1 MSCPPQHPVLRW
13 ASGRWHQLL
22 VTAAMKTSLIIL
34 PFILGVTSIISQT
47 LLLREF
53 VTVFYGN
60 ETTYAF
66 VLGAW
71 LFWIALG
78 SFIASFLASPV
89 RAIRRHISLSF
100 FLILIILPLSVI
112 AVRVMKNFAGL
123 KIGEMAGIIHIFG
136 GSFIL
141 VMPLAVILGMLFT
154 FLCRLPDEDKT
165 SSWEGIGNIYLW
177 ESGGAAFGGIVFGSL
192 LLHVFT
198 ALQISWLVGL
208 MNGATAVLVLK
219 KRPAISGKGM
229 AIITLI
235 LFLLAFGIINSL
247 DQLSR
252 RQQWQGLRV
261 IASLDSMY
269 GNLTLTQ
276 TENEYSLFENG
287 LLSYSTKDELT
298 SEENVHY
305 ALLEHP
311 HPQHALLIGN
321 ALGGSLREI
330 LKHPDNSVD
339 YVELD
344 PMVIELSQ
352 RFLPQEYLSVLRDKR
367 VNITYID
374 GRLFVKTTPKRFDII
389 MINLPEPHSAL
400 LNRYYSLEF
409 FKEASRILNPDGV
422 LSLTVSSSENYLSPE
437 AAEFL
442 RSINTTLKSVFPDV
456 KSIPGDTN
464 IFLACKK
471 SGILTYESQKLT
483 ERLRE
488 RKIDVKFVREYYL
501 PYKLSADRVDYIEK
515 SLKERGQLNTDLK
528 PVGYYYNLVL
538 WATHFTEISREIL
551 KKTQWVRLKY
561 LLWIPVL
568 LFIISIPF
576 CRRNLSYAVT
586 TSIIAT
592 GFSEI
597 VFQLIII
604 LSFQVLYGYVYYKL
618 SFIMASFMIGLA
630 LGSLWA
636 GGLLRKYKSR
646 VDKILTIYRF
656 TQAGICLYPFL
667 LPAVFLFFQS
677 NLAAQKQS
685 ALMAAVYSA
694 LPVVAGLIGGLQYP
708 LANFLL
714 SSGRSSQNRQFFKT
728 AGRLYAADTWG
739 ATLGAILTGVIF
751 IPILGILGVV
761 VLCGVM
767 NSAVLLMLMISPY
780 PAMSSLRE

>member
-1 MSCPPQHPVLRW
+1 M
-13 ASGRWHQLL
+13 
-22 VTAAMKTSLIIL
+22 SLIIL
-34 PFILGVTSIISQT
+34 SFILGVTSIISQT

-53 VTVFYGN
+53 VVVFYGN

-71 LFWIALG
+71 LFWIAFG
-78 SFIASFLASPV
+78 SFAASFLIPPARTVRRSIASCFLLIPV
-89 RAIRRHISLSF
+89 
-100 FLILIILPLSVI
+100 ILPLSVI

-123 KIGEMAGIIHIFG
+123 EIGEMASIIHILG

-141 VMPLAVILGMLFT
+141 VMPLAVVLGMLFT
-154 FLCRLPDEDKT
+154 FLCRLPDEDGT
-165 SSWEGIGNIYLW
+165 SSCEGIGNIYLW
-177 ESGGAAFGGIVFGSL
+177 ESGGAAFGGVIFGL
-192 LLHVFT
+192 VLLHVFT

-208 MNGATAVLVLK
+208 MNAAAAVLTFK
-219 KRPAISGKGM
+219 KRPAIFWKWMLGG
-229 AIITLI
+229 TFI
-235 LFLLAFGIINSL
+235 LFLLSLGGINRL

-252 RQQWQGLRV
+252 RQQWQGLKV
-261 IASLDSMY
+261 VASVDSMY

-311 HPQHALLIGN
+311 HPQRALLVGN

-330 LKHPDNSVD
+330 LKHPVSSVD

-344 PMVIELSQ
+344 PMVIRLSEK
-352 RFLPQEYLSVLRDKR
+352 FLPPGYLSVLEDKR
-367 VNITYID
+367 VNIAYTD
-374 GRLFVKTTPKRFDII
+374 GRLFVKTTPKRFDVIV
-389 MINLPEPHSAL
+389 INLPEPHSAL

-437 AAEFL
+437 AADFL
-442 RSINTTLKSVFPDV
+442 RSINTTLKNVFPDV

-471 SGILTYESQKLT
+471 SGVLTYESQKLM

-488 RKIDVKFVREYYL
+488 RKINAKFVREYYL
-501 PYKLSADRVDYIEK
+501 PYKLSVDRVDYIER
-515 SLKERGQLNTDLK
+515 SLNEKGDLNTDLN

-538 WATHFTEISREIL
+538 WSTHFTEISREIL
-551 KKTQWVRLKY
+551 KRTGWVKLEY
-561 LLWIPVL
+561 LLWVPLVF
-568 LFIISIPF
+568 FIISFPF
-576 CRRNLSYAVT
+576 CRRGLSCAVT
-586 TSIIAT
+586 TSIVTT

-618 SFIMASFMIGLA
+618 SFIMASFMMGLA
-630 LGSLWA
+630 LGSFWA
-636 GGLLRKYKSR
+636 TRLLR
-646 VDKILTIYRF
+646 DHAPGPGKIFYIYRR
-656 TQAGICLYPFL
+656 TQMGICLYPFFL
-667 LPAVFLFFQS
+667 PLVFFLFQRSAATQEQAVFLATVYSVLPAV
-677 NLAAQKQS
+677 
-685 ALMAAVYSA
+685 
-694 LPVVAGLIGGLQYP
+694 AGFIGGVQYP

-714 SSGRSSQNRQFFKT
+714 SFQRPSQDRQFFKA

-739 ATLGAILTGVIF
+739 AMLGAIVTGVIF
-751 IPILGILGVV
+751 IPILGIEGVV

-767 NSAVLLMLMISPY
+767 NLVVLLMLMISPY
-780 PAMSSLRE
+780 PAISSPRE